1 MPSQPDPK
9 PELSLNTEILT
20 SGSPAKAADALQF
33 RPNYAKGLYFSSS
46 AVADSWRYYGAKPV
60 SSWPAARLQQW
71 LSFEAS
77 LALIRLA
84 TLLGLAAIV
93 RSPWLS
99 RTGLVLQGIPPKVRE
114 VFANWSIDGA
124 VFLLLTLSTL
134 QSTLQLEPEC
144 AQLVWEA
151 RSALDRGPELGI
163 W

>member
-1 MPSQPDPK
+1 M
-9 PELSLNTEILT
+9 
-20 SGSPAKAADALQF
+20 
-33 RPNYAKGLYFSSS
+33 
-46 AVADSWRYYGAKPV
+46 
-60 SSWPAARLQQW
+60 
-71 LSFEAS
+71 
-77 LALIRLA
+77 
-84 TLLGLAAIV
+84 LGLAAIV
-93 RSPWLS
+93 RLPCLS